1 MDAKEVMKIQAL
13 LEPVVGALQQV
24 SLVRHPL
31 RARYKWRKKRIGRYP
46 CSILCFAFLNILQVV
61 VGILE
66 ANLLWNTILMD
77 FLGSQHQLSG
87 PVEKLSQSIGQP
99 ELDIG
104 VDTLTDFV
112 RFHQVALPK

>member
-1 MDAKEVMKIQAL
+1 MGAVINQIFIKHPHFFPTVLKCSNIGGDNSLFLKIVSAKAPIA
-13 LEPVVGALQQV
+13 PV
-24 SLVRHPL
+24 
-31 RARYKWRKKRIGRYP
+31 
-46 CSILCFAFLNILQVV
+46 LNTPMLQVV
-61 VGILE
+61 VGTLE
-66 ANLLWNTILMD
+66 VNLHWNTILMD
-77 FLGSQHQLSG
+77 FLGSQHRLSG